1 MDVPVS
7 TLDCVAIAWF
17 VIVVVGYRLIAL
29 VPALAARNILAAVQR
44 QRIKWM
50 QTMVRRDNR
59 VVDTF
64 VIGNLSQGNAF
75 FASTSAIA
83 IGGLA
88 ALLGRGETARDF
100 LQGLP
105 YAAPMPPLLWE
116 IKILFLISI
125 FIYAFFKFAW
135 AFRMSHYTAIMVA
148 ATPLLEAGNVRAC
161 EEHAYRTAVLS
172 GISAE
177 HSSGGLRALYYSI
190 AALAWFFHP
199 LLFML
204 ATAWV
209 LGILARRDYL
219 SQARMVLAEEDDLTG
234 VDLPSLKKK
243 PALKS
248 TGGGGG
254 GGAVAGGSGGSGL

>member
-1 MDVPVS
+1 MDLPIS
-7 TLDCVAIAWF
+7 TLDIIAMIWF
-17 VIVVVGYRLIAL
+17 AALVVGYRLVAL
-29 VPALAARNILAAVQR
+29 LPALQRRNIQCAVQR

-64 VIGNLSQGNAF
+64 VLGNLGQGNAF

-88 ALLGRGETARDF
+88 TVLGKGESARDF
-100 LQGLP
+100 LQSLP
-105 YAAPMPPLLWE
+105 YVAPMPPLLWE
-116 IKILFLISI
+116 LKVVFLIGI

-135 AFRMSHYTAIMVA
+135 AFRMSHYTGIMIG
-148 ATPLLEAGNVRAC
+148 ATPLLDATSVRAC
-161 EEHAYRTAVLS
+161 EEHAYRCAVLS

-177 HSSGGLRALYYSI
+177 HSSAGLRAIYYSI

-209 LGILARRDYL
+209 MGILARRDYL
-219 SQARMVLAEEDDLTG
+219 SRARMVLAEEDDLTG
-234 VDLPSLKKK
+234 IDLPSLRQK

-248 TGGGGG
+248 TG
-254 GGAVAGGSGGSGL
+254 SGGL

>member
-1 MDVPVS
+1 MNLPFS
-7 TLDCVAIAWF
+7 TLDVSAIILFAVL
-17 VIVVVGYRLIAL
+17 VIGYRLIAFL
-29 VPALAARNILAAVQR
+29 PALHRRNIQCAVQR

-64 VIGNLSQGNAF
+64 VLGNLGQGNAF

-83 IGGLA
+83 IGGLTTV
-88 ALLGRGETARDF
+88 LGKGDSAREF

-105 YAAPMPPLLWE
+105 YVAPMPPLLWE
-116 IKILFLISI
+116 LKVVFLIGI

-135 AFRMSHYTAIMVA
+135 AFRMSHYTGIMIG
-148 ATPLLEAGNVRAC
+148 ATPLLDANSVRAC
-161 EEHAYRTAVLS
+161 EEHAYRCAVLS

-177 HSSGGLRALYYSI
+177 HSSAGLRALYYSI

-199 LLFML
+199 VLFML

-209 LGILARRDYL
+209 VAILARRDYL
-219 SQARMVLAEEDDLTG
+219 SRARAVLAEDDDLTG
-234 VDLPSLKKK
+234 VDLPSLRQK
-243 PALKS
+243 PPFKSTS
-248 TGGGGG
+248 TGGG
-254 GGAVAGGSGGSGL
+254 L